1 MPIGIQFE
9 IKTPTFIVI
18 ATYLA
23 DEILISYTKY
33 RDRQDRDAHVA
44 W

>member
-9 IKTPTFIVI
+9 IKPPTFIVI
-18 ATYLA
+18 ATHLT
-23 DEILISYTKY
+23 DEILISDTKY
-33 RDRQDRDAHVA
+33 WDRQGRDEHVA